1 MAVVMIRDVQEIDL
15 SEQPTTGKGQ
25 ACIHP
30 RALWGSR
37 TREGG
42 GSKGAGERGKVR
54 LDREDK
60 ESPA

>member
-37 TREGG
+37 EGG
-42 GSKGAGERGKVR
+42 GSKGGRERGKVR